1 MKKLI
6 YRQFGGLEVLEL
18 ADVAVPTPGAG
29 EVLVRVRAAAINPV
43 DWKMREGHVKF
54 LTGWR
59 MPQGQGVEF
68 AGVVERIGDG
78 VTGYA
83 AGDEV
88 FGEGR
93 GCIAEFCLA
102 KVGRIAKKP
111 EALSFAIASTIP
123 AVGTTAASAFDGQR
137 VQAGAEVLV
146 NGATGGIGMFATQM
160 AVRRGAHVTAV
171 VSDKG
176 VALAERWGAA
186 RVVNYRSTNIL
197 DDGRSYDVIFELS
210 DKLPFKAA
218 KPLLKP
224 GGTFVASL
232 PNPAEFIPGFVGNLV
247 SPRKY
252 ALMGM
257 RAKPDT
263 LRAVASEVATGGLEV
278 VIGETVALSEFSEAY
293 ARAASGKLLGKSV
306 FVMRSEGDRP

>member
-6 YRQFGGLEVLEL
+6 YPQFGGLDVLEL
-18 ADVAVPTPGAG
+18 ADVAVPTPGGG
-29 EVLVRVRAAAINPV
+29 EVLVRVKAAAINPV
-43 DWKMREGHVKF
+43 DWKMREGQVKF

-78 VTGYA
+78 VTEYA
-83 AGDEV
+83 VGDEV

-93 GCIAEFCLA
+93 GCIAEFCVA
-102 KVGRIAKKP
+102 KVKRVAKKP
-111 EALSFAIASTIP
+111 PALSFTVASIIP
-123 AVGTTAASAFDGQR
+123 AVGTTAASAFDRER
-137 VQAGAEVLV
+137 VQAGTEVLV

-171 VSDKG
+171 VSGKG
-176 VALAERWGAA
+176 IALAERWGAE

-197 DDGRSYDVIFELS
+197 KEGRSYDVILELS
-210 DKLPFKAA
+210 DKLAFKAA
-218 KPLLKP
+218 KAILKP

-232 PNPAEFIPGFVGNLV
+232 PNPAEFIPGLLGNLV
-247 SPRKY
+247 SSRKY

-263 LRAVASEVATGGLEV
+263 LRAVALEVGTGALEV
-278 VIGETVALSEFSEAY
+278 VIGETVGLEDFRDAY

-306 FVMRSEGDRP
+306 FVMNSQGDRP